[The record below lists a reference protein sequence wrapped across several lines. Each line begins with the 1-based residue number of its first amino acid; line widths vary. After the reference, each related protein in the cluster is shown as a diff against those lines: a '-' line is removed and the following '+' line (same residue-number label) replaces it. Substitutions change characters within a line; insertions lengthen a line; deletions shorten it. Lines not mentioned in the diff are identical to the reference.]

1 MIEKKFVDS
10 LGEISRQSGN
20 FRKSLKS
27 DAPSEAAETH
37 EDQLRKYEADMRN
50 HWEEQNYNVLLVE
63 RFETETKALRSEND
77 DLKKL
82 IRNREIDVNRLKD
95 ELINQT
101 KQLNDQ

>member
-1 MIEKKFVDS
+1 
-10 LGEISRQSGN
+10 
-20 FRKSLKS
+20 
-27 DAPSEAAETH
+27 
-37 EDQLRKYEADMRN
+37 MRN

-63 RFETETKALRSEND
+63 RFESENKALRKEND

-82 IRNREIDVNRLKD
+82 IQNWEIEVNRLKD